1 LKLTLKS
8 VIFTFLSALQF
19 RDYLALAGDAV
30 DNVPGAKGIGPKTA
44 TQLIQQYG
52 DLDSIMAHAHEHSL
66 PVRLPQPKLQTI
78 SENNN
83 IYPS

>member
-1 LKLTLKS
+1 M
-8 VIFTFLSALQF
+8 QF

-52 DLDSIMAHAHEHSL
+52 DIDSIMAHAHEHSL
-66 PVRLPQPKLQTI
+66 PVRVSQLEMTC
-78 SENNN
+78 SFW
-83 IYPS
+83 

>member
-1 LKLTLKS
+1 MHAFAELQCLS
-8 VIFTFLSALQF
+8 VQF

-52 DLDSIMAHAHEHSL
+52 DIDSIMAHAHEHSL
-66 PVRLPQPKLQTI
+66 PVRIPQPELQTLSVCI
-78 SENNN
+78 S
-83 IYPS
+83 IYPC

>member
-1 LKLTLKS
+1 M
-8 VIFTFLSALQF
+8 QF

-52 DLDSIMAHAHEHSL
+52 DIDSIMAHAHEHSL
-66 PVRLPQPKLQTI
+66 PVRIPQPELQII
-78 SENNN
+78 SVTLGCAAQPWVPYFMLSLPEL
-83 IYPS
+83 